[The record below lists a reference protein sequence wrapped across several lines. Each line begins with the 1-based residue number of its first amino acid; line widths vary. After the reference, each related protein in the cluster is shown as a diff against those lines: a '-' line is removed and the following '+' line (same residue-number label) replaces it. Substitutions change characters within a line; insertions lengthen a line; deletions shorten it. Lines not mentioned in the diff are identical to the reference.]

1 MDFKISINE
10 NFLNELEETLPE
22 ITKVLI
28 NNIADTTM
36 ICFIV
41 QSIVNS
47 IEYYKEHLIL
57 EENK

>member
-1 MDFKISINE
+1 MSFKISVNK

-22 ITKVLI
+22 IIEVLT

-36 ICFIV
+36 VVFII

-47 IEYYKEHLIL
+47 IDDCKRQL
-57 EENK
+57 EEE

>member
-22 ITKVLI
+22 ITEVLV

-36 ICFIV
+36 IAFII
-41 QSIVNS
+41 QSIINS
-47 IEYYKEHLIL
+47 IDDCKKQLKE
-57 EENK
+57 E

>member
-1 MDFKISINE
+1 MSFNISVNE

-22 ITKVLI
+22 IIEVLT

-36 ICFIV
+36 VVFII

-47 IEYYKEHLIL
+47 IDDCKRQL
-57 EENK
+57 EEE

>member
-22 ITKVLI
+22 ITEVLV

-36 ICFIV
+36 IAFII
-41 QSIVNS
+41 QSIINS
-47 IEYYKEHLIL
+47 IDDCKRQLKE
-57 EENK
+57 E

>member
-22 ITKVLI
+22 ITEVLV

-36 ICFIV
+36 IAFII
-41 QSIVNS
+41 QSIINS
-47 IEYYKEHLIL
+47 INDCKRQL
-57 EENK
+57 EEE

>member
-22 ITKVLI
+22 ITEVLV

-36 ICFIV
+36 IAFII
-41 QSIVNS
+41 QSIINS
-47 IEYYKEHLIL
+47 IDDCKRQL
-57 EENK
+57 EEE

>member
-1 MDFKISINE
+1 MSFNISVNE

-22 ITKVLI
+22 IIEVLT

-36 ICFIV
+36 VVFII

-47 IEYYKEHLIL
+47 IDDCKRQLKE
-57 EENK
+57 E